1 MPRPSEDTP
10 TATVTELPGRGAA
23 SPLGNQLFRLLEEAI
38 LDGVLAPGQRLDP
51 DELARHFKVARE
63 PVRETLRALD
73 LAGWVEQRP
82 REGAYVRTRTT
93 KELLDLFEA
102 RTVLE
107 GEISAK
113 AALRRTEAQLA
124 RLDELVELGREALE
138 IEEPERLPAINEH
151 FHGVIAACAHN
162 EVLAGIR
169 AGLAKKVRFYFAAVA
184 PARGADSIAE
194 HQALVTAIRNRDAGL
209 AAELARQ
216 HVRRT
221 RAALGELL
229 AETSPGP

>member
-1 MPRPSEDTP
+1 MPRPRNDTP
-10 TATVTELPGRGAA
+10 TAKVTELPGLSAPT
-23 SPLGNQLFRLLEEAI
+23 PLGNQLYRLLEEAI
-38 LDGVLAPGQRLDP
+38 LDGTLAPGQRLDP
-51 DELARHFKVARE
+51 EELAAHFGVSRI
-63 PVRETLRALD
+63 PIRETLRALD
-73 LAGWVEQRP
+73 AAGWIELRP
-82 REGAYVRTRTT
+82 RDGAFVRTWSTQ
-93 KELLDLFEA
+93 EVVDLFEA

-113 AALRRTEAQLA
+113 AALRRTEPQLA
-124 RLDELVELGREALE
+124 RLTELVELGREALDC
-138 IEEPERLPAINEH
+138 EEPERLPTINEH
-151 FHGVIAACAHN
+151 FHAAIAACAHN

-169 AGLAKKVRFYFAAVA
+169 AGLAKRVRFYFAAVA

-221 RAALGELL
+221 RAALGEHLTE
-229 AETSPGP
+229 ASPAP